1 MRTLFILGG
10 SLLLLP
16 SASFA
21 DENAEKP
28 ADMQVLYDDAIRLMG
43 SGDYENA
50 CPMIER
56 VTAMAPDGLG
66 AKFTLAECYEEQGKL
81 AEAHATFVRV
91 EMAAREKG
99 QSERST
105 KAAARAEALR
115 PKLVQ
120 LSFGGLQSLPTERD
134 VRVEIDGVRIE
145 SSQLAEPQYID
156 GGTHHIVAFNKD
168 LRCGETTLDISA
180 GAVHEIAIEDLVNDS
195 ACRQLAAPS
204 TSAESWGSSTSSTVP
219 TWDAEPS
226 PSKPSVKRGFPAWPI
241 AVGGL
246 GLVAVSLGVGFK
258 LDSVAAEKNLV
269 DHCGADL
276 VCPRNT
282 WYMPFDDNA
291 RKNRSFGLFVGM
303 TSLGVVALGAST
315 VGLLRWHK
323 AKSNSKGHLIV
334 DPTFSPAH
342 GGVVISGSF

>member
-16 SASFA
+16 SSSFA
-21 DENAEKP
+21 DENAERP

-43 SGDYENA
+43 SGDYEKA
-50 CPMIER
+50 CPMIQR
-56 VTAMAPDGLG
+56 VTVMAPDGLG
-66 AKFTLAECYEEQGKL
+66 AKFTLGECYEEQGKL
-81 AEAHATFVRV
+81 ANAYATFVHV

-99 QSERST
+99 QTERST
-105 KAAARAEALR
+105 KAAARAAALR

-120 LSFGGLQSLPTERD
+120 ITFGGLQSLPTD
-134 VRVEIDGVRIE
+134 HGVHVEIDGVRIE
-145 SSQLAEPQYID
+145 SSQLADAQSVD
-156 GGTHHIVAFNKD
+156 GGTHQIVAFNKD
-168 LRCGETTLDISA
+168 VRCGETTLDIAA
-180 GAVHEIAIEDLVNDS
+180 GAVHEIAIEELVNDS

-204 TSAESWGSSTSSTVP
+204 TSTESWGSSTSSTVP
-219 TWDAEPS
+219 TWDPEPT
-226 PSKPSVKRGFPAWPI
+226 PNKVVKRGFPAWPI

-276 VCPRNT
+276 VCPRNS
-282 WYMPFDDNA
+282 WYMPYDDND
-291 RKNRSFGLFVGM
+291 RKNRGFGLFVGM

-323 AKSNSKGHLIV
+323 AKSNSNGHLIV

-342 GGVVISGSF
+342 GGVVISGRF